1 MADVVGIAF
10 SCFILIIAQSAAT
23 SRSFAMKHGDRV
35 DVNRDILG
43 LSGSNLAAGLSGT
56 FVVNGS
62 PTKTQILD
70 GQKGKTQ
77 VANLTMALIALLFT
91 LFFTGLLTNMPK
103 AVLGAIVF
111 LIGVDLIDI
120 TGLKRIASR
129 RKSEF
134 VIAVI
139 TAVVVCAVGVEQGII
154 LAIAISIL
162 EIIRRQ
168 YRPKD
173 FVVSIS
179 PTGEPSYVA
188 SGPGVQ
194 SQAGLIVFRY
204 DAELFYA
211 NANSFVDDVERL
223 IDTAP
228 SPVEW
233 LILDA
238 SSLDDIDYSAGIA
251 LAGLLDFLA
260 ARNITFALARA
271 DSSLTTT
278 LQKYGLSSRIPSD
291 HLYGNLSDAVQ
302 AFDARQPS

>member
-1 MADVVGIAF
+1 MDI
-10 SCFILIIAQSAAT
+10 
-23 SRSFAMKHGDRV
+23 
-35 DVNRDILG
+35 NRDILG
-43 LSGSNLAAGLSGT
+43 LSGANLAAGLSGT

-70 GQKGKTQ
+70 GQQGKTQ

-129 RKSEF
+129 RRSEF
-134 VIAVI
+134 VIAVL

-162 EIIRRQ
+162 EIVRRQ
-168 YRPKD
+168 YKPKD

-179 PTGEPSYVA
+179 PSGEPSYVTSA
-188 SGPGVQ
+188 PGVQ
-194 SQAGLIVFRY
+194 SQPGLIVFRY

-223 IDTAP
+223 IDSAP
-228 SPVEW
+228 APVEW

-251 LAGLLDFLA
+251 VAGLLDFLK

-271 DSSLTTT
+271 DSALSTT
-278 LQKYGLSSRIPSD
+278 LQEYGLMSQISPDRM
-291 HLYGNLSDAVQ
+291 YGNLADAVD
-302 AFDARQPS
+302 AFNARQHS